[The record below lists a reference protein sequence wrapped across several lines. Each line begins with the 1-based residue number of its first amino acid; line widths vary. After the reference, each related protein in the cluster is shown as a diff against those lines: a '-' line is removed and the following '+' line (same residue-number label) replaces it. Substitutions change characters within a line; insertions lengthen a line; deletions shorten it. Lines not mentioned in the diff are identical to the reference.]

1 MALRFG
7 FYNLDNILVYT
18 LVMAGTKPYT
28 PKQNE
33 QLKLSRSQVS
43 AFRECPRCLYMK
55 LRHGIGTPGSPPF
68 LLNSAVDGLL
78 KTEFEIYRENQSP
91 HPLFEENRL
100 NFVPWK
106 SDQEKWRSI
115 KYEDESRNMILSGI
129 IDDLWLD
136 RDTNKVVLADYKA
149 TSTKK
154 EINIFF
160 TYKWQMDFYH
170 WLLKKVGMDVSSDSY
185 FVYANADRY
194 KERFDGT
201 MHFNMSLKK
210 YAVDDS
216 WVEQTL
222 DKIRAALDDDVAP
235 DPYAECKNC
244 NYVGQVS
251 SIGIEGE
258 TTV

>member
-1 MALRFG
+1 MAKSKL
-7 FYNLDNILVYT
+7 YI
-18 LVMAGTKPYT
+18 

-43 AFRECPRCLYMK
+43 MYRECPRCFYMK

-78 KTEFEIYRENQSP
+78 KTEFEIYRANQSP
-91 HPLFEENRL
+91 HPLFEENKL

-106 SDQEKWRSI
+106 SDKEKWRSV
-115 KYEDESRNMILSGI
+115 KYEDESRNMVLSGI

-136 RDTNKVVLADYKA
+136 RDSNKVVLADYKA

-154 EINIFF
+154 DINIFI
-160 TYKWQMDFYH
+160 TYKWQMDFYY

-194 KERFDGT
+194 RERFDGM
-201 MHFNMSLKK
+201 MHFNMLLKK
-210 YAVDDS
+210 YETDDS

-222 DKIRAALDDDVAP
+222 DKIRTTLDYDAVP
-235 DPYAECKNC
+235 SPYAECKNC
-244 NYVGQVS
+244 NYTEQVANVN
-251 SIGIEGE
+251 IEVE
-258 TTV
+258 TIIN